1 MQKTH
6 YVLSFLKAV
15 VLLSAVCGIVLP
27 VWLLFVSSFRETTNV
42 LTYPPKLWP
51 DDGSFAN
58 YLELFAGTTYHFDKW
73 FLNSVIVA
81 GISTILSL
89 LICAMAGYA
98 FARRAFPGKTILF
111 MLIMSTMMVPGIV
124 SLIPSFLI
132 VDKLGW
138 TNSYMGLIF
147 PTVASAFGVF
157 LMRQFIQV
165 LPKEL
170 EESAK
175 LDGCSDYGTFFK
187 IILPITGPSLGVLA
201 IFHFV
206 GNWGSLIW
214 PLVITTDVTMQTLPV
229 GIAGMKTYESN
240 SSGTIMAATFLS
252 FVPLFIVFLFAR
264 EKFIEGVTAGAV
276 KG

>member
-1 MQKTH
+1 MRDKNRI
-6 YVLSFLKAV
+6 LSMTKYIA
-15 VLLSAVCGIVLP
+15 LLIISGGIVIP
-27 VWLLFVSSFRETTNV
+27 IWLLFVSSFRETTNV
-42 LTYPPKLWP
+42 MTYPPKLWP
-51 DDGSFAN
+51 DDGDFSN
-58 YLELFAGTTYHFDKW
+58 YIELFFGTTFTFGRW
-73 FLNSVIVA
+73 FLNSLIVA
-81 GISTILSL
+81 GASTALTLLVCSL
-89 LICAMAGYA
+89 AGYA
-98 FARRAFPGKTILF
+98 FARREFPGKNTMF
-111 MLIMSTMMVPGIV
+111 VLIISTMMVPSIV
-124 SLIPSFLI
+124 SLIPSYLI

-138 TNSYMGLIF
+138 SNSYLGLIV

-175 LDGCSDYGTFFK
+175 LDGCGDYGIFFR
-187 IILPITGPSLGVLA
+187 IIFPIIGPSLGVLA

-214 PLVITTDVTMQTLPV
+214 PLIITTDAKMQTLPV
-229 GIAGMKTYESN
+229 GIAGMKTYGSN
-240 SSGTIMAATFLS
+240 TSGEIMAATFLS
-252 FVPLFIVFLFAR
+252 FLPLFIVFLFAR

>member
-1 MQKTH
+1 MARISVFTVLK
-6 YVLSFLKAV
+6 YVTL
-15 VLLSAVCGIVLP
+15 VLAAACFILP
-27 VWLLFVSSFRETTNV
+27 IWLLFVSSFRQTTNV

-51 DDGSFAN
+51 DDGDFSN
-58 YLELFAGTTYHFDKW
+58 YISLFTGSQYHFGRW

-81 GISTILSL
+81 GVSTAFTL
-89 LICAMAGYA
+89 LICSMAGYA
-98 FARRAFPGKTILF
+98 FARRDFPGKQTIF
-111 MLIMSTMMVPGIV
+111 ALIVSTMMIPAIV

-138 TNSYMGLIF
+138 SNSYLGLIV

-165 LPKEL
+165 IPSEL
-170 EESAK
+170 EEAAK
-175 LDGCSDYGTFFK
+175 IDGCGVYGSFFK
-187 IILPITGPSLGVLA
+187 IILPIIGPSLGVLA

-214 PLVITTDVTMQTLPV
+214 PLIIITEEKMLTLPV
-229 GIAGMKTYESN
+229 GIASMKSYSANT
-240 SSGTIMAATFLS
+240 SGEIMAATFMS
-252 FVPLFIVFLFAR
+252 FIPLFIVFLFAR